1 MPANSKAG
9 DQLSSDQKT
18 ALRWDQQADHAARTQ
33 LYPAPDA
40 DRDTDMQDLWLETL
54 HSERQQKRPGLC
66 GPCPDLDSSIFILR
80 LLVMGA
86 MLRAV
91 LDRRNLILGIHF
103 DNHGK
108 LLEKAYLLRAIGVS
122 LEITDCYAGLDC
134 SRIFA
139 GLDHCLSGACALATI
154 GTFTEHSTF
163 LKLLDGALILLD
175 SGASPRRADQQ
186 CAGGTRLFK
195 RPADVGVNADCNSDQ
210 LCPFPFYAA
219 HVDNLRRPYS
229 TIAGR
234 G

>member
-18 ALRWDQQADHAARTQ
+18 RCAGTNRRITPPVHNCTRHPMRIVMRICRI
-33 LYPAPDA
+33 YGSKHCN
-40 DRDTDMQDLWLETL
+40 REC
-54 HSERQQKRPGLC
+54 QQKRPGLC

-103 DNHGK
+103 DNHTK

-234 G
+234 R

>member
-1 MPANSKAG
+1 MARNIAPESVSKKGRGFVAPA
-9 DQLSSDQKT
+9 LIWT
-18 ALRWDQQADHAARTQ
+18 AAF
-33 LYPAPDA
+33 
-40 DRDTDMQDLWLETL
+40 
-54 HSERQQKRPGLC
+54 
-66 GPCPDLDSSIFILR
+66 FILR

-86 MLRAV
+86 MSRAV

-103 DNHGK
+103 DNHAK

-219 HVDNLRRPYS
+219 HVDNLRQPYS

-234 G
+234 R